1 MIGCSGII
9 IFKHNLKYTCLVST
23 KKGYMGFPKGK
34 RLPRI
39 EVLYPTSENGKVIAE
54 AIQEMWRSQLGI
66 DVELINQEWKVYL
79 DSMNTLDYDLAISIW
94 IGDYVDPNT
103 FLDMF
108 ETDNGNNRTGW
119 SNPEYDR
126 LLKLAARTG
135 DQEERFA
142 LFQKMEAILVEEAP
156 MLPVYFYT
164 NVYLMDPSVKG
175 WYPTILDNHPY
186 KYVYLEAE

>member
-1 MIGCSGII
+1 
-9 IFKHNLKYTCLVST
+9 
-23 KKGYMGFPKGK
+23 
-34 RLPRI
+34 
-39 EVLYPTSENGKVIAE
+39 
-54 AIQEMWRSQLGI
+54 MWRRELGI
-66 DVELINQEWKVYL
+66 NVRLVNQEWKVYL
-79 DSMNTLDYDLAISIW
+79 DSMNTLDYDLAVSIW

-119 SNPEYDR
+119 SNAEYDR
-126 LLKLAARTG
+126 LLRQAAQTA
-135 DQEERFA
+135 DQVERYA
-142 LFQKMEAILVEEAP
+142 LFQEMEAILVKEAP

-164 NVYLMDPSVKG
+164 SVVLMDPSVKG